1 MTEKRHASPPI
12 YIFVRSSHGMVEL
25 FNHWDISRETGSQND
40 GWVIHAA
47 VARCVFDL
55 KTHFIDEVTRER
67 YEHRHTGDDDVSSYS
82 FFGPD
87 RYCTHGISNIF
98 LCRGPT

>member
-12 YIFVRSSHGMVEL
+12 SIFVRLSHGMVEL
-25 FNHWDISRETGSQND
+25 LNHWDISRETGSQND

-55 KTHFIDEVTRER
+55 KTH
-67 YEHRHTGDDDVSSYS
+67 
-82 FFGPD
+82 
-87 RYCTHGISNIF
+87 
-98 LCRGPT
+98 